1 MPDDSS
7 TVDPIDRAGQLP
19 RVDLSGLFEPRMRV
33 RDAVP
38 VVGLHALVW
47 MLQPHGR
54 RPQPES
60 SEEAVRLRNAW
71 AASTERSAA
80 YRRLWVYASLLALL
94 AVGLTVSLFLWERD
108 LYSHRVTTSPPSP
121 WWLYSLMIW
130 ITLGLAD
137 ALIYP
142 SVYHRAMDR
151 LDDRLREAAL
161 QRAEEKVATSAEE
174 LSLHALWALTQQR
187 IDHYHRL
194 ATSQSTTSFRIGQAI
209 MILGFVAVVA
219 LGIFAASATNG
230 TAAIAASVVAVAGA
244 ALSGFVGATFMRSQS
259 EASSQL
265 REFFL
270 QPVEF
275 SRLLGAER
283 LIQLLKEDAAKE
295 RAIEHIIQ
303 ATARP
308 SADRSEEARR

>member
-1 MPDDSS
+1 
-7 TVDPIDRAGQLP
+7 
-19 RVDLSGLFEPRMRV
+19 
-33 RDAVP
+33 
-38 VVGLHALVW
+38 

-295 RAIEHIIQ
+295 RAI
-303 ATARP
+303 
-308 SADRSEEARR
+308 